1 MIEVDLGGWG
11 ERKQSEQAQPAPSVG
26 AVVLTHAPAVGICGS
41 SEKLVS
47 AGGAPRF
54 LDSVDRLFLWSSF
67 RGEARQEVEG
77 SLIPEG

>member
-1 MIEVDLGGWG
+1 MRRFSGG
-11 ERKQSEQAQPAPSVG
+11 EG
-26 AVVLTHAPAVGICGS
+26 ALEEGWKRGMTL
-41 SEKLVS
+41 E
-47 AGGAPRF
+47 GGAPRF